1 MKYSIIIPVYKAE
14 HTIRKCIDSLL
25 NQSFNDIEI
34 LLINDGSPD
43 ASGIICKEYASH
55 FPFVKYFEKENGGV
69 SSARNVGLRAA
80 KGKYILFVDSDD
92 YVSSNYF
99 ARIDVALSQYEP
111 NMLLFGIQYMGNK
124 KIVWNTGS
132 FEVTGKIEISKKV
145 NTVMK
150 AYLFSSLMS
159 KVFERR
165 IIKKYNLT
173 FDETLDIGEDQA
185 FIFEYAMHIK
195 KIVSIPDVLYYY
207 IVGENTDSLSRKRR
221 DYLSEQ
227 LLHVS
232 KKMLSSLNNAN
243 CSKTAYKYYYDA
255 IVWAHYRSAYSA
267 CKELLK
273 FQLGTQERRRKI
285 KAICHMYAIK
295 ELRPLNIRNWVI
307 AFPIMFQWNIV
318 IEFMIWQSYKKRLK
332 LS

>member
-1 MKYSIIIPVYKAE
+1 MKYSVIIPVYKAE

-25 NQSFNDIEI
+25 NQSFDDIEI

-43 ASGIICKEYASH
+43 ASGMICEEYASH

-69 SSARNVGLRAA
+69 SSARNVGLQVA
-80 KGKYILFVDSDD
+80 KGKYVLFVDSDD

-99 ARIDVALSQYEP
+99 NRIDDALSQYGP
-111 NMLLFGIQYMGNK
+111 NMLLFSIQYMGNK
-124 KIVWNTGS
+124 KTVWSTGS
-132 FEVTGKIEISKKV
+132 FAATGKIEISKKV

-150 AYLFSSLMS
+150 AYLFSGLMS

-165 IIKKYNLT
+165 IIEKYNLT

-185 FIFEYAMHIK
+185 FIFEYTMHIK
-195 KIVSIPDVLYYY
+195 NVISISDVLYYY
-207 IVGENTDSLSRKRR
+207 MVGENKDSLSRKRR

-227 LLHVS
+227 LLHVN

-243 CSKTAYKYYYDA
+243 CSKAEYEYYYDA
-255 IVWAHYRSAYSA
+255 IVWVHYRSAYSA

-273 FQLGTQERRRKI
+273 FQLGTRERRKKI
-285 KAICHMYAIK
+285 KAICYMYAIK
-295 ELRPLNIRNWVI
+295 EFRPLNVCNWAL
-307 AFPIMFQWNIV
+307 AFPIIFKWDIV
-318 IEFMIWQSYKKRLK
+318 IEFMIRQSYKKRLK
-332 LS
+332 SS